1 MLRED
6 QRQERLTKITNYRWR
21 LSIGEMRNV
30 IKCDQIRQ
38 EDMLCALSAGVGIAL
53 TLYLPVNVCNFA
65 GTRHSIK
72 RLLEPGPMLL
82 HYPLFTFPVPGC

>member
-1 MLRED
+1 
-6 QRQERLTKITNYRWR
+6 
-21 LSIGEMRNV
+21 MRNV

-38 EDMLCALSAGVGIAL
+38 EDMLCALSTGVGIAL